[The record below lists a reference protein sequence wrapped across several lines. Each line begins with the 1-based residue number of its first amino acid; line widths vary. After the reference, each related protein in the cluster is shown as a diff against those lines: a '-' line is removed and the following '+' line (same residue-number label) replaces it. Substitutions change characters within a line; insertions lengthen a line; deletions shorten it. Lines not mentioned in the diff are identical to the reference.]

1 MLSSEPESRLG
12 NENTGAAPPD
22 TLNDKSKSG
31 LTGADT
37 TGTAGA
43 DTGDIGDTGDT
54 GDTGGSRG
62 SLAIWTGDGS
72 WPCWEKC

>member
-37 TGTAGA
+37 TGPAGA
-43 DTGDIGDTGDT
+43 DTGDIGDTGDAV
-54 GDTGGSRG
+54 GSRG
-62 SLAIWTGDGS
+62 SLAICTGDGS